1 MTNKIN
7 LKVLLAI
14 VTLLIGIAPLKA
26 YDPSNSIS
34 SKKPSIIGQC
44 VKIAGQNKTAS
55 VKTATDIFNSTMKVA
70 RSVKKDS
77 QKLAS
82 ELTDKTERKLAIKKA
97 NDKLTDTAK
106 TLRIQLTADKKLAQE
121 TFISE
126 KAKCNINKSSAQET
140 TKKVSETPTPVKPA
154 DSNKTPET
162 VTSKPADPV
171 KPAQTVTATVAPI
184 IAQATISNFAFQP
197 QTLKIKKGDS
207 VTWKNNDSAPHT
219 VTGDTGGPESKTLN
233 QGDNYSLKFD
243 QVGTTKY
250 HCAFHSGMK
259 ATVEVSE

>member
-1 MTNKIN
+1 
-7 LKVLLAI
+7 
-14 VTLLIGIAPLKA
+14 
-26 YDPSNSIS
+26 
-34 SKKPSIIGQC
+34 
-44 VKIAGQNKTAS
+44 
-55 VKTATDIFNSTMKVA
+55 MKVA

-82 ELTDKTERKLAIKKA
+82 ELTDKTERTLAIKKA
-97 NDKLTDTAK
+97 NDKLAGTAK

-126 KAKCNINKSSAQET
+126 KAKCNIKKSSTQET
-140 TKKVSETPTPVKPA
+140 PKKVSETPAPVKPA
-154 DSNKTPET
+154 DLI
-162 VTSKPADPV
+162 KPTT
-171 KPAQTVTATVAPI
+171 TVTATVAPI

-197 QTLKIKKGDS
+197 QTLKIKKGDF

-219 VTGDTGGPESKTLN
+219 VTGDAGGPESKTLN